1 MFIMVGVLS
10 GGLFAFQRGL
20 LDLSGC
26 SWYNNLIDKSEF
38 EKENKIEKSYKID
51 GLSCKGDC

>member
-1 MFIMVGVLS
+1 MIGKSVEKS
-10 GGLFAFQRGL
+10 GIA
-20 LDLSGC
+20 
-26 SWYNNLIDKSEF
+26 WYNGFIKAVILSDKSEF